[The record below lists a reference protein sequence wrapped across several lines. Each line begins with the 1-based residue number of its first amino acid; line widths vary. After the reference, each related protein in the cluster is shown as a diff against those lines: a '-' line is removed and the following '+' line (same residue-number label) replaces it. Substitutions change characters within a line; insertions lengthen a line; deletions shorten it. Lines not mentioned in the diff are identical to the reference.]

1 MIPIAN
7 GFSIMLSFIN
17 CYLRRCF
24 LNFRNKTGN
33 FDMLPSSKLV
43 LYWAESLFQ
52 LIYNLRHSLMNL
64 VSVFQKWS
72 KLRKNSS
79 QKRYIYVIRYRL
91 RVKVQGPCIIVRF
104 VVIFKV
110 KFSQLLAFS
119 VLGLT
124 LLAVISV
131 LYF

>member
-1 MIPIAN
+1 
-7 GFSIMLSFIN
+7 
-17 CYLRRCF
+17 
-24 LNFRNKTGN
+24 
-33 FDMLPSSKLV
+33 
-43 LYWAESLFQ
+43 
-52 LIYNLRHSLMNL
+52 MNL